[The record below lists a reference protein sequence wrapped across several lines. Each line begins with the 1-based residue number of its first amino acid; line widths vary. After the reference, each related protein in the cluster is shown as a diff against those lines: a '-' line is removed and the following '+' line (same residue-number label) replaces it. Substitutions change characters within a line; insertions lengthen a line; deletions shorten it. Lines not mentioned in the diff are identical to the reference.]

1 MIPENPSLIPEN
13 PSLEPITV
21 AEATA
26 LRDTMRS
33 LLKAISR
40 TDEAVLE
47 LSKQVASLASR
58 VEDHEE
64 TSRQLKSVI
73 ERVATLE
80 ASLKEVS
87 SKLE

>member
-1 MIPENPSLIPEN
+1 MIPENPSLILEN

-47 LSKQVASLASR
+47 LSKQVSSLASR

-80 ASLKEVS
+80 ASLKEVAVS
-87 SKLE
+87 